1 MSEYKHIETY
11 VSRRAL
17 SETGARTQAQTGHRA
32 KRGFTMTELLV
43 VIAIIGVMAAI
54 AFVSITQIQKNAQ
67 QLELDG
73 TAKEIFIAAQNHLS
87 EAEAQGVL
95 ARVTTAEK
103 GTAGHDTGVYYFA
116 VNGATDARLDTPMN
130 MLNVMLPF
138 GSIDSTVRTGGTYV
152 IEYDFDTATVLGV
165 FYARSKQSTL
175 FGAATEGFAFTD
187 NDYNSLFPALTG
199 EAHKNGY
206 NGVMI
211 GWYGGEDASLLK
223 GKKLNKPTL
232 KVVNAERLE
241 AIVTNPNTGT
251 AFNDEKPSLALIIEG
266 ETSNARKTIPLV
278 TNGTI
283 ASSGV
288 PGIAEAAGAK
298 FRVYLDDIT
307 LANGHFATNFGPYN
321 STTQEGG
328 FLPGENIRVRAVA
341 YSTKKLTNIARSSQL
356 RRNSLFG
363 SLTGS
368 VLTSTNLPGAVVGG
382 TAIGT
387 AALTGGTTTGT
398 PIVVYNTAKI
408 SNIRHLENLSYTV
421 SKYNPLN
428 ETLKFMPQNGA
439 VWPSKGPMTAEQ
451 TVDLSWSDF
460 NVKIAGAANSV
471 QVYDANGGSGNSARG
486 SYMPVDL
493 TQGFTYDGK
502 AHRVTD
508 VAVSTT
514 TLAGGLFGTANN
526 AKIHDLELVNF
537 NVNASSHDAGTL
549 AGTLTGTA
557 TQVTRVLAHNEVSTG
572 DDSGFM
578 VKGGNAGGLVG
589 TMAAGTMSGCAAA
602 VYVNATSTTGAAGG
616 LVGSANATISYSYSG
631 GHTHEG
637 AYDAGLY
644 AGNVQGATA
653 GGLVGLLGGTVTS
666 CYSTCSASS
675 DTTAGGLVGSGGSS
689 TGSYAIGSVNGE
701 PWDFTSLTT
710 EAFDANIAGGKHTAA
725 PYDAT
730 LIAVSRDGN
739 LVTTY
744 GGMYP
749 FKTLVELSSGASSL
763 MNDPTNKLTKQLE
776 THYGDWPAIVT
787 LVVND

>member
-1 MSEYKHIETY
+1 MSEYKHIETD

-251 AFNDEKPSLALIIEG
+251 AFSGEQPSLALIIEG

-278 TNGTI
+278 TNGVI

-288 PGIAEAAGAK
+288 PGVAEAAGAK

-307 LANGHFATNFGPYN
+307 LAKGHFATIFGPYDT
-321 STTQEGG
+321 STKEGG
-328 FLPGENIRVRAVA
+328 FLPGENIRIRAVA

-471 QVYDANGGSGNSARG
+471 QVYDANGGSGNSALG

-537 NVNASSHDAGTL
+537 SVNASSHDAGTL

-578 VKGGNAGGLVG
+578 VKGVNAGGLVG

-602 VYVNATSTTGAAGG
+602 VYVNATGTTGVAGG

-631 GHTHEG
+631 GHTTAGTYEG
-637 AYDAGLY
+637 DRY
-644 AGNVQGATA
+644 ASNIHGSTA
-653 GGLVGLLGGTVTS
+653 GGLVGSLTGTATS
-666 CYSTCSASS
+666 CYSTCSVWGA
-675 DTTAGGLVGSGGSS
+675 TVGALVGNGGSFS
-689 TGSYAIGSVNGE
+689 GSYAVGSVNE
-701 PWDFTSLTT
+701 EAWDITALDGDELNTVSY
-710 EAFDANIAGGKHTAA
+710 DALIGGGKNPAA

-730 LIAVSRDGN
+730 LASK
-739 LVTTY
+739 Y
-744 GGMYP
+744 GGKYS
-749 FKTLVELSSGASSL
+749 FKTILELSDGASSL
-763 MNDPTNKLTKQLE
+763 KPSTGNVLTKQLDM
-776 THYGDWPAIVT
+776 HYGDWPGIVAI
-787 LVVND
+787 VVND